1 MCVSRQ
7 MKSGGDQKYRLL
19 FSIKESRSFDYAFCV
34 SQRLWNIQD
43 PVNEPCLPY
52 LNSRSSSEGVTDE

>member
-7 MKSGGDQKYRLL
+7 MKSGGDQQYRLL
-19 FSIKESRSFDYAFCV
+19 FSIKESHSFDYAFCV
-34 SQRLWNIQD
+34 SQRLRTILD

-52 LNSRSSSEGVTDE
+52 LNSRSNSEGVTDE